1 MLADGGIDDEIFYNI
16 KSDEGME
23 ELEKLSL
30 SHVSLGKKSYYEL
43 LHLPKLKV
51 FSLDIDI
58 DMMSD
63 VADTIKFVA
72 RELKEKGVE
81 VTLEM
86 NEKMIE
92 V

>member
-1 MLADGGIDDEIFYNI
+1 MNLPRLSSLNIEI
-16 KSDEGME
+16 K
-23 ELEKLSL
+23 
-30 SHVSLGKKSYYEL
+30 
-43 LHLPKLKV
+43 
-51 FSLDIDI
+51 I
-58 DMMSD
+58 DMMSE

-86 NEKMIE
+86 NKKMIE